1 MLFWQ
6 ALSNGLL
13 VDPHNER
20 EIGDALLK
28 LVADRNLWSLCRKNG
43 LKNIH
48 LFSWPEHCRTYLSRI
63 ALCRM
68 RHPQWKTEAIGEGE
82 EVESQGDSLRDVHD
96 ISLRLSVDGEKLGMT
111 SFSNAAD
118 FERALRSQSSLGKNN
133 NGFDNITPLSGKQRT
148 QSGRL
153 EPMQEEAI
161 LDGRRFA
168 SLQGNQHKAQPVKK
182 RRRLVVIAVDGYD
195 MTSNKPSTA
204 YVNLIQNI
212 VNSIRSDAGIRV
224 QPGFIISSALSKS
237 EIVEMLKAGGLS
249 ALEFDAL
256 ICSSGSEVYYPANT
270 HDDANIE
277 NDLQADNDYK
287 NHIDYRWGY
296 DGLRKTMAKLNSPD
310 GDGAENDK
318 ILVDAPALCNSHCLA
333 YTLNNPDNVRP
344 LNPDLF
350 LLLLFLCS
358 YKLSLDFEW
367 RSFS

>member
-68 RHPQWKTEAIGEGE
+68 RHPQWKTEAVGEGE

-133 NGFDNITPLSGKQRT
+133 NGFDNFTPLSGKQRT

-168 SLQGNQHKAQPVKK
+168 SLQGNQYKAQPVKK

-344 LNPDLF
+344 LNADLF
-350 LLLLFLCS
+350 LLLSFLCS
-358 YKLSLDFEW
+358 YKSSLDFEW